1 MAACRTCG
9 FANDD
14 AARFCGSCGASL
26 TTTCSRCDAPLVPG
40 LRFCTSCGEPVSPTP
55 RAPVEGEVSGGPA
68 ERRRVSV
75 LFVDLENFT
84 PLAEHLDPE
93 EVRGVQARYF
103 EAARGVVASH
113 GGTIEKFI
121 GDAVMAV
128 WGAPVAHEDD
138 AERAVAAALG
148 IVDAVSRLGGAASGT
163 GLRARA
169 AVTTG
174 EAAVS
179 IGTEG
184 HGMVSGDL
192 VNVASRL
199 QSKAPSGGVLVD
211 EATHELAP
219 SAATYE
225 ATGSMTL
232 KGRTGR
238 LAAFRAAAP
247 AAGARGAERGAHTGP
262 FVGRDAELR
271 ELLALFAGVG
281 DGVSRLVSVTGI
293 AGIGK
298 SRLAWELRERLDA
311 LPEDVAW
318 HAGRAP
324 AYGEGI
330 TFAAVAEMV
339 RRRIR
344 VADDASPTVAR
355 RQLALALE
363 ELVRDAAERRWM
375 EPRVA
380 VLLGSG
386 DDHDFDRDELFAA
399 WRKFFERVSDR
410 SVAVLVFEDLQWA
423 DPALLD
429 FVEHLSAWA
438 RDHRLLIVALA
449 RPELLDRR
457 PGWGSGAGRFTSL
470 HLERL
475 SDAKM
480 RELLLGRAP
489 GLGDALVRT
498 ILERAGGVPLYAV
511 EVARILA
518 DRAGDDRRPMGTERR
533 AVPRPVH
540 AQVPEAFEVPD
551 SLQGLIAARIDALP
565 VPDRRVL
572 LSAAVLGRSFRPEA
586 LAAVAGLDPTT
597 LRERLDALVRRELLT
612 IDDELVSPARG
623 AVAFVQ
629 DLVREVAYR
638 TLARSERRTL
648 HIASARYLE
657 SRSDEGAAEALA
669 SHLLEAHRL
678 SPDHP
683 DAPRIARRAVAAQ
696 RTAASDAL
704 RLHVPERAL
713 GHLEGA
719 LRMVDSSE
727 QRAIVL
733 EEAAGA
739 ARAAARLEVAEGH
752 LRELIDLL
760 GADGTPTDVARARA
774 RLASVLLMAQRNKSA
789 LTELESAVAA
799 MGDPG
804 RDPAGVEVASQL
816 ARARVLVGDD
826 RGSLEWAERA
836 LEGARALGL
845 DAVAGDALVTKG
857 TARVRLGDAGGLD
870 DLRTAIADAEAAGAL
885 ATELRARNNL
895 AWLVVADDPRTT
907 LETAREGLELATT
920 MGVGDIAVQLAEVA
934 CTAAI
939 DTGDWSWALV
949 TVDGLVRGPIPDASR
964 INLLAIAGIIGA
976 LSGRRS
982 ALRAFEAIQSP
993 PPDTDPQVVSGIVH
1007 ARAWLAFLDGDFAAA
1022 ARLAADA
1029 ATATFGAEHAH
1040 QLTLQARANLWLGD
1054 GAAAAAVLDALGG
1067 LELSGRATEATVTT
1081 LRAGLAALGGD
1092 TDPSAFKRAREAWL
1106 DLGLPVHHALCL
1118 LDGRR
1123 LLGDAAAGREDVAA
1137 AVAGLGAEGLRPL
1150 VRLADGGDES
1160 DAPEAP
1166 ARKPRATPGGRR
1178 PSVRARR
1185 TRRT

>member
-1 MAACRTCG
+1 MAACGTCG

-26 TTTCSRCDAPLVPG
+26 TVSCPRCDAPLGPG
-40 LRFCTSCGEPVSPTP
+40 LRFCTSCGEPVPG
-55 RAPVEGEVSGGPA
+55 APPPPAEVEVGAGPA

-84 PLAEHLDPE
+84 ALAENLDPE

-103 EAARGVVASH
+103 EVARGVVASH

-128 WGAPVAHEDD
+128 WGAPIAHEDD

-148 IVDAVSRLGGAASGT
+148 IVDGVSRLGGAASGA

-174 EAAVS
+174 EAAVA
-179 IGTEG
+179 IGTPG
-184 HGMVSGDL
+184 QGMVSGDL
-192 VNVASRL
+192 VNVAARL
-199 QSKAPSGGVLVD
+199 QSRAPSGGVLVD
-211 EATHELAP
+211 ETTRELAAA
-219 SAATYE
+219 AATY
-225 ATGSMTL
+225 APTGSLTL
-232 KGRTGR
+232 KGRSAR
-238 LAAFRAAAP
+238 LEAFRVEAP
-247 AAGARGAERGAHTGP
+247 AAGARGVEGGVHTGP
-262 FVGRDAELR
+262 FVGRETELR
-271 ELLALFAGVG
+271 ELLALF
-281 DGVSRLVSVTGI
+281 DGVARDGLSRLVSVTGI
-293 AGIGK
+293 AGVGK
-298 SRLAWELRERLDA
+298 SRLAWELRERLDT

-330 TFAAVAEMV
+330 TFAAVSEMI

-355 RQLALALE
+355 RQLTLTLE
-363 ELVRDAAERRWM
+363 ELVRDPAERRWM
-375 EPRVA
+375 EARVA

-399 WRKFFERVSDR
+399 WRRFFERVSDR

-438 RDHRLLIVALA
+438 RDHRLLIVGLA

-475 SDAKM
+475 PDTTM

-489 GLGDALVRT
+489 GLPDALVRT

-518 DRAGDDRRPMGTERR
+518 DRAGETASPPRSDD
-533 AVPRPVH
+533 ALSVPGG
-540 AQVPEAFEVPD
+540 FEVPD

-565 VPDRRVL
+565 APERRAL

-586 LAAVAGLDPTT
+586 LAAVAALEPPV
-597 LRERLDALVRRELLT
+597 LRERIDSLVRRELLT

-623 AVAFVQ
+623 TVAFVQ

-638 TLARSERRTL
+638 TLGRSERRAL
-648 HIASARYLE
+648 HIAAARYLE
-657 SRSDEGAAEALA
+657 SRDDEGAAEALA

-678 SPDHP
+678 APEHP

-696 RTAASDAL
+696 RSAARDAL
-704 RLHVPERAL
+704 RLHVPDRAL
-713 GHLEGA
+713 DHLEGA
-719 LRMVDSSE
+719 LRMVDSTE
-727 QRAIVL
+727 QRAILL

-739 ARAAARLEVAEGH
+739 ARAAARLEVAESH
-752 LRELIDLL
+752 LRELVELL
-760 GADGTPTDVARARA
+760 ATDGSAADVARARA
-774 RLASVLLMAQRNKSA
+774 RLASVLLMAQRNEPA
-789 LTELESAVAA
+789 LAELESAAAA

-804 RDPAGVEVASQL
+804 RDPAAVEVASQL

-826 RGSLEWAERA
+826 RASLEWADRA
-836 LEGARALGL
+836 IAGARALGL
-845 DAVAGDALVTKG
+845 DAVANDALVTRG

-870 DLRTAIADAEAAGAL
+870 DLRAAIADAEAAGAL

-907 LETAREGLELATT
+907 LETAREGLGLATT

-934 CTAAI
+934 CTAAL
-939 DTGDWSWALV
+939 DTGDWDWAL
-949 TVDGLVRGPIPDASR
+949 TTIEELVRGSISDANR
-964 INLLAIAGIIGA
+964 INLLAIGGIIGA
-976 LSGRRS
+976 LSGRR
-982 ALRAFEAIQSP
+982 APLDAFEAIQPLP
-993 PPDTDPQVVSGIVH
+993 PETDPQVVSGVLH
-1007 ARAWLAFLDGDFAAA
+1007 ARAWVAYLGGEFGDA
-1022 ARLAADA
+1022 ARLAAEA
-1029 ATATFGAEHAH
+1029 AAETFGAEQAH
-1040 QLTLQARANLWLGD
+1040 QLTLRARADLWRAD
-1054 GAAAAAVLDALGG
+1054 APAATAALETLSGI
-1067 LELSGRATEATVTT
+1067 ELSGRATEATVAT
-1081 LRAGLAALGGD
+1081 LRAGLAALEGD
-1092 TDPSAFKRAREAWL
+1092 PDPSAFRHAGEAWL
-1106 DLGLPVHHALCL
+1106 DLGLPVHHTLCL
-1118 LDGRR
+1118 LDARR
-1123 LLGDAAAGREDVAA
+1123 LLGDAGASADEVNAAIAT
-1137 AVAGLGAEGLRPL
+1137 LGAEGLRGL
-1150 VRLADGGDES
+1150 AAIADG
-1160 DAPEAP
+1160 
-1166 ARKPRATPGGRR
+1166 R
-1178 PSVRARR
+1178 
-1185 TRRT
+1185 

>member
-1 MAACRTCG
+1 MAACGTCG

-14 AARFCGSCGASL
+14 AARFCGSCGAPL
-26 TTTCSRCDAPLVPG
+26 TATCSRCDAPLASG
-40 LRFCTSCGEPVSPTP
+40 LRFCTACGEPVPSAVSPP
-55 RAPVEGEVSGGPA
+55 AEAEVGAGPA

-84 PLAEHLDPE
+84 ALAEHLDPE

-103 EAARGVVASH
+103 EVARGVVASH
-113 GGTIEKFI
+113 GGAIEKFI

-128 WGAPVAHEDD
+128 WGAPIAHEDD

-148 IVDAVSRLGGAASGT
+148 IVDGVARLGGAASGA

-174 EAAVS
+174 EAAVAV
-179 IGTEG
+179 GTPG
-184 HGMVSGDL
+184 QGMVSGDL
-192 VNVASRL
+192 VNVAARL
-199 QSKAPSGGVLVD
+199 QSRAPSGGVLVD
-211 EATHELAP
+211 ETTHELAP
-219 SAATYE
+219 TAATYI
-225 ATGSMTL
+225 ATGSLTL
-232 KGRTGR
+232 KGRTRR

-247 AAGARGAERGAHTGP
+247 ASGARGAERGAHTGP

-271 ELLALFAGVG
+271 ELLALFEGVAR
-281 DGVSRLVSVTGI
+281 DGLSRLVSVTGI

-298 SRLAWELRERLDA
+298 SRLAWELREHLDA

-363 ELVRDAAERRWM
+363 ELVRDPAERRWM

-386 DDHDFDRDELFAA
+386 DDHHFDRDELFAA
-399 WRKFFERVSDR
+399 WRRFFERVSTR

-429 FVEHLSAWA
+429 FVEHIAAWA
-438 RDHRLLIVALA
+438 REHRLIIVALA

-475 SDAKM
+475 PDAAM

-489 GLGDALVRT
+489 GLPDPLVRT

-518 DRAGDDRRPMGTERR
+518 DRAGDDDLPISTERR
-533 AVPRPVH
+533 AVPRTID
-540 AQVPEAFEVPD
+540 AQAPEAFDVPD

-565 VPDRRVL
+565 APERRLL

-586 LAAVAGLDPTT
+586 LAAVAALEPAA
-597 LRERLDALVRRELLT
+597 LRDRLDALVRRELLT
-612 IDDELVSPARG
+612 IDDELVSPGRG

-648 HIASARYLE
+648 HISAARYLE
-657 SRSDEGAAEALA
+657 SRDEEGAAEALA
-669 SHLLEAHRL
+669 GHLLEAHRL

-683 DAPRIARRAVAAQ
+683 DAARIARRAVAAQ
-696 RTAASDAL
+696 RSAARDSL

-719 LRMVDSSE
+719 LRMVDSAE
-727 QRAIVL
+727 QRAILL

-752 LRELIDLL
+752 LRELVDLL
-760 GADGTPTDVARARA
+760 AAEGSATDVARARA
-774 RLASVLLMAQRNKSA
+774 RLASVLLMAQRNDSA

-799 MGDPG
+799 MGDPAH
-804 RDPAGVEVASQL
+804 DPAGVEVASQL

-826 RGSLEWAERA
+826 QGSLEWAERA
-836 LEGARALGL
+836 LQGARTLGL
-845 DAVAGDALVTKG
+845 DAVAGDALVTRG

-939 DTGDWSWALV
+939 DTGDWTWALE
-949 TVDGLVRGPIPDASR
+949 TIDRLVRGPIPEANR

-976 LSGRRS
+976 LSGRRTP
-982 ALRAFEAIQSP
+982 LRAFEGIQPLP
-993 PPDTDPQVVSGIVH
+993 PETDPQVVSGIAH
-1007 ARAWLAFLDGDFAAA
+1007 TRAWLAFLAGEFADAG
-1022 ARLAADA
+1022 RLAAEA
-1029 ATATFGAEHAH
+1029 ATSTFGAEQAH
-1040 QLTLQARANLWLGD
+1040 QLTLQARANLWRGD
-1054 GAAAAAVLDALGG
+1054 GAATATVLEALAS
-1067 LELSGRATEATVTT
+1067 LELSGRATEATVAT
-1081 LRAGLAALGGD
+1081 LRAGLAALEGE
-1092 TDPSAFKRAREAWL
+1092 TDPSAFRSAREAWL
-1106 DLGLPVHHALCL
+1106 DLDLPVHHALCL

-1123 LLGDAAAGREDVAA
+1123 LLGDAGATREDVRAA
-1137 AVAGLGAEGLRPL
+1137 IAALGAEGLREL
-1150 VRLADGGDES
+1150 ARLAEGAGRQG
-1160 DAPEAP
+1160 AP
-1166 ARKPRATPGGRR
+1166 APNRRATAGGRR
-1178 PSVRARR
+1178 AGPRTRRARR
-1185 TRRT
+1185 G